1 MTASRRSRYGSAL
14 MAVSLALTGCSAA
27 MSSTAATSPTARE
40 PDDGVEWPLKFK
52 AHYFDAYCF
61 STYGC
66 KVHYRG
72 RLRVD
77 HPDDELQPSSEALGD
92 KYPDILDAGMGPI
105 PNFPPPAKVSWRA
118 KDGTPLEAEV
128 DIGEIFRDEL
138 IRHHVAREDATPNA
152 TSGAPGIILEVND
165 RTINVYMRAMIWLKQ
180 PRDPERPHSNYRD
193 DIIKVF
199 SRTY

>member
-27 MSSTAATSPTARE
+27 MSSTAATSPTAHE

-77 HPDDELQPSSEALGD
+77 HPDDELQPSSEA
-92 KYPDILDAGMGPI
+92 
-105 PNFPPPAKVSWRA
+105 W
-118 KDGTPLEAEV
+118 E
-128 DIGEIFRDEL
+128 
-138 IRHHVAREDATPNA
+138 
-152 TSGAPGIILEVND
+152 TSTRTSSAPGWARF
-165 RTINVYMRAMIWLKQ
+165 RTSRRP
-180 PRDPERPHSNYRD
+180 PR
-193 DIIKVF
+193 
-199 SRTY
+199 

>member
-27 MSSTAATSPTARE
+27 MSSTAATSPTAHE

-52 AHYFDAYCF
+52 AHYFGAHCF

-72 RLRVD
+72 MLRAD
-77 HPDDELQPSSEALGD
+77 DPEDELAPTSEALGD
-92 KYPDILDAGMGPI
+92 KYPHILSARMGPI

-165 RTINVYMRAMIWLKQ
+165 RTINVYMRAHISTRELQQ
-180 PRDPERPHSNYRD
+180 PDNRYSNFRAD
-193 DIIKVF
+193 LIKVF
-199 SRTY
+199 NRTY

>member
-27 MSSTAATSPTARE
+27 MSSTAATSPTAHE

-52 AHYFDAYCF
+52 AHYFGAHCF
-61 STYGC
+61 NTQSC
-66 KVHYRG
+66 RILYRG
-72 RLRVD
+72 FP
-77 HPDDELQPSSEALGD
+77 HGSDEPSPSVESYGRPLE
-92 KYPDILDAGMGPI
+92 KLLSAGRGPI

-138 IRHHVAREDATPNA
+138 IRHNVRREDALPNA
-152 TSGAPGIILEVND
+152 TDGWPRIILEVND

-193 DIIKVF
+193 DLIKVF